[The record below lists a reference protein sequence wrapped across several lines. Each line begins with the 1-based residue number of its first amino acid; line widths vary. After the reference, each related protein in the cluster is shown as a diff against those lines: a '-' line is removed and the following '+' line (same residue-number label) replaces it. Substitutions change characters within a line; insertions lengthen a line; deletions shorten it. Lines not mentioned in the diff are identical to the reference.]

1 MSEFDYLALA
11 SDWEKVCNAA
21 GIDTDATADEVI
33 AAFKIDQDK
42 LGEILL
48 EIYDHGS
55 APNARAEA
63 RAIIE
68 RLEAIS

>member
-1 MSEFDYLALA
+1 MRTDDALALA
-11 SDWEKVCNAA
+11 ADWAKVCDAA
-21 GIDTDATADEVI
+21 GVDTDATADEVI

-68 RLEAIS
+68 RLEAMS